1 MTEATSAPLARLD
14 ERSKYL
20 VERIGEVLDLE
31 KANAAAQTE
40 QNERLTRMEVELK
53 QMKESG
59 ERRASTLADI
69 EARLQAVEK
78 GEGGRPLFPPD
89 TGPHREL
96 VEAQVEETQGRSRL
110 WKVLAGAFATV
121 SAFLGGWL
129 ATKK

>member
-1 MTEATSAPLARLD
+1 MTEDSSATLARLD

-20 VERIGEVLDLE
+20 VERIGEVLELE
-31 KANAAAQTE
+31 RANATTQAE
-40 QNERLTRMEVELK
+40 QLERLIRMEIELD
-53 QMKESG
+53 QMKQSG

-78 GEGGRPLFPPD
+78 GEGGRPLFSSE
-89 TGPHREL
+89 TGPHRDL

-110 WKVLAGAFATV
+110 WKVLAGAFGTL
-121 SAFLGGWL
+121 SALLGGWL